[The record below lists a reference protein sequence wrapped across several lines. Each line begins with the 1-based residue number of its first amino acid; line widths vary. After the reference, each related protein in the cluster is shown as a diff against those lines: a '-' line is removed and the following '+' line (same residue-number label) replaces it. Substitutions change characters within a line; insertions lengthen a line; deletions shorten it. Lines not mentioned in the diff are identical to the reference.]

1 VIATGAQLTDFV
13 SQVWYRDPA
22 AEDAGRYDAQGLM
35 DITAISARLASP
47 DTHFYLCGPLP
58 FMQHVVAQ
66 LRDASVAD
74 TRIHYELFGP
84 HKGM

>member
-1 VIATGAQLTDFV
+1 
-13 SQVWYRDPA
+13 
-22 AEDAGRYDAQGLM
+22 
-35 DITAISARLASP
+35 
-47 DTHFYLCGPLP
+47 
-58 FMQHVVAQ
+58 MQHVVAQ

>member
-1 VIATGAQLTDFV
+1 
-13 SQVWYRDPA
+13 
-22 AEDAGRYDAQGLM
+22 M

-47 DTHFYLCGPLP
+47 QTHFYLCGPLP

-66 LRDASVAD
+66 LRDARVAD
-74 TRIHYELFGP
+74 ARIHYELFGP